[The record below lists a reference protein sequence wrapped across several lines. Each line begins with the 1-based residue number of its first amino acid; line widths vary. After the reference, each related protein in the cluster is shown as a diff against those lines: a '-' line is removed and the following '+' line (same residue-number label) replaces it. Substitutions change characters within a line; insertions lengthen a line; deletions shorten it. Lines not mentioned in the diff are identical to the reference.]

1 MEKRWA
7 PSSAQGSEF
16 EVFVT
21 DPNNLFKK
29 SHQPLDREPL
39 HTEAFK
45 RTTKAANAFKSE

>member
-7 PSSAQGSEF
+7 PTSAQGAEF
-16 EVFVT
+16 ESFVT

-29 SHQPLDREPL
+29 SLEPLVREPI
-39 HTEAFK
+39 HTDAFK